1 MTINEAITQ
10 IDNLK
15 SNTYSTENKINWLSR
30 VDAMIQR
37 TVIDTHEK
45 KENQQ
50 FFGYNENT
58 DIDTVLLV
66 PEPFDELYIH
76 YLEAQID
83 YSNGEYAKYN
93 NSIIMFNSSY
103 EAYAAYYNRETP
115 PTNQGNR
122 FLF

>member
-15 SNTYSTENKINWLSR
+15 GNTYSTEDKINWLSR
-30 VDAMIQR
+30 VDAMIKR
-37 TVIDTHEK
+37 NVIDTHVN
-45 KENQQ
+45 KENLQ
-50 FFGYNENT
+50 FSGYNDIT
-58 DIDTVLLV
+58 DLDTVLLV
-66 PEPFDELYIH
+66 PEPFDELYIR

-93 NSIIMFNSSY
+93 NSIMMFNSSY
-103 EAYAAYYNRETP
+103 EAYAAYYNKENTP
-115 PTNQGNR
+115 VNQGSR